1 MSFGGGGSGSGTTT
15 TTQATQPYGPAEPA
29 LGQIISEA
37 GQIYGQGPMAAGY
50 VPPSD
55 QTMQGLATQE
65 TMANAA
71 NQQILGTIQGQY
83 TNPFLSPLIQQSAQ
97 DVYSSV
103 AGQFSGQGRTP
114 TSPMAQQAVIGQVA
128 QKALPYAFG
137 QLERER
143 GRQLQT
149 ARAVPSLTAVGGSL
163 EDIQRQQQ
171 MGPQASLAQY
181 YNTIAPIAYGLP
193 TQQASSQAP
202 GANPMGMAAG
212 GALTGA
218 ALGGSLFEKG
228 MTLPGVGSISG
239 GMGGALL
246 GGLGGLLGGLL

>member
-65 TMANAA
+65 AMANAA

-103 AGQFSGQGRTP
+103 AGQFSGQCRTP

-128 QKALPYAFG
+128 QKAMPYAFG

-143 GRQLQT
+143 ARQLQT
-149 ARAVPSLTAVGGSL
+149 ARAVPSLTAVGGTL
-163 EDIQRQQQ
+163 ENIQREQQ
-171 MGPQASLAQY
+171 MAPQDALSQY
-181 YNTIAPIAYGLP
+181 YNTMAPIAFGLP
-193 TQQASSQAP
+193 TQQTGSQAP

-218 ALGGSLFEKG
+218 ALGSNLFDSG
-228 MTLPGVGSISG
+228 MNLFGKQMSG